1 MSDILQAGR
10 SKDYPLRRREVVRML
25 MAGRGEAL
33 VVAGLGAT
41 NWDLTAAGDRAD
53 NFPLWGAM
61 GGAAMLGLGLALA
74 QPERR
79 VLVLTGDGDLLMG
92 LGSLAT
98 IATQRPN
105 NLALIVIDNE
115 SYAETGMQAT
125 ATAGAVDLPAMARA
139 AGFAKVDAAADEA
152 GLRRLLPL
160 LHGGEGPVFAAIK
173 VKLEPLPLVMPPKD
187 GAYLK
192 DRFRLALLGPG
203 AVAA

>member
-1 MSDILQAGR
+1 MSDVLQAGR
-10 SKDYPLRRREVVRML
+10 SRAYPLPRREVAKAL
-25 MAGRGEAL
+25 LAGRGEAL

-41 NWDLTAAGDRAD
+41 NWDISAVGDRAD

-74 QPERR
+74 QPGRR

-98 IATQRPN
+98 IATQRPD
-105 NLALIVIDNE
+105 NLALVAIDNE

-125 ATAGAVDLPAMARA
+125 ATAGVVDLPGIARA
-139 AGFAKVDAAADEA
+139 AGFATVDSAVDEA
-152 GLRRLLPL
+152 GLARVLPL
-160 LHGGEGPVFAAIK
+160 VHGGAGPVFIAIK
-173 VKLEPLPLVMPPKD
+173 VRLESLPLVMPPKD